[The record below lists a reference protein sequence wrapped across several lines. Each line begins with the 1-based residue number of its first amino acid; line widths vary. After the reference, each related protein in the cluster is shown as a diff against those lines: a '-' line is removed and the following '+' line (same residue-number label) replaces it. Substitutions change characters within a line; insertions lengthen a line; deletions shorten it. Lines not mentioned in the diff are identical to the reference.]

1 MSFNRLSARD
11 HDSVAGYQ
19 ILSEFRFEVFARFQL
34 AGVEPVIEADQ
45 KARALRDRVRRSLG
59 SDGRILR
66 KKRERGQRQQ
76 NTPQAPEA
84 GHSGPQSRDLNVL

>member
-1 MSFNRLSARD
+1 ML
-11 HDSVAGYQ
+11 
-19 ILSEFRFEVFARFQL
+19 ARFQL

-84 GHSGPQSRDLNVL
+84 GHSGPQSRDLTCFDLDVLEQERAACGRQGPV